1 MRFHLSGEPGNK
13 VAMISVN
20 RFVPLINYKRQIE
33 NQHKIDLYGRKLI
46 FKAEIDKAKKANV

>member
-1 MRFHLSGEPGNK
+1 MTGEPGNR

-46 FKAEIDKAKKANV
+46 FKAEIDNTNSANV

>member
-1 MRFHLSGEPGNK
+1 
-13 VAMISVN
+13 MISVN

-46 FKAEIDKAKKANV
+46 FKTEIDKTNKANV